1 MRVNGYKSRIYTAK
15 MVVDQ
20 LKENILEI
28 FWNEDPFEYCSSRS
42 MLPWIQEEAEYSI
55 KKLHLKKRDQQ
66 YYLEKINLMLGEY
79 CEEY

>member
-1 MRVNGYKSRIYTAK
+1 MKVKGYKSKIDTAQ
-15 MVVDQ
+15 MVVSQ

-55 KKLHLKKRDQQ
+55 KRLHLKKKDQN
-66 YYLEKINLMLGEY
+66 YYLQKVNNMLGEY
-79 CEEY
+79 CEE

>member
-1 MRVNGYKSRIYTAK
+1 MKVKGYQTKITTAQT
-15 MVVDQ
+15 VVDK

-55 KKLHLKKRDQQ
+55 KRLHLKKKDQI
-66 YYLEKINLMLGEY
+66 YYLEKINNMMGEY
-79 CEEY
+79 CEE

>member
-1 MRVNGYKSRIYTAK
+1 MKVRGYQTKITTAQT
-15 MVVDQ
+15 VVDK

-55 KKLHLKKRDQQ
+55 KRLHLKKKDQN
-66 YYLEKINLMLGEY
+66 YYLEKINNMMGEY
-79 CEEY
+79 CEE

>member
-1 MRVNGYKSRIYTAK
+1 MKVNGYKSKIVTAQ
-15 MVVDQ
+15 MVVNQ

-55 KKLHLKKRDQQ
+55 KRLHLKKRDQN
-66 YYLEKINLMLGEY
+66 YYLEKISNMLGEY
-79 CEEY
+79 CEE